1 MRRTEFEETLV
12 ELVLDRNR
20 LRINCFYIHR
30 EIESIG
36 LVKKIMSRENGN
48 GSILFPYFQ

>member
-1 MRRTEFEETLV
+1 MRGIELEGIV
-12 ELVLDRNR
+12 AGLVLDRNR

-36 LVKKIMSRENGN
+36 LVKKIMSREIGN
-48 GSILFPYFQ
+48 GSILFLYFQ

>member
-1 MRRTEFEETLV
+1 MRGTEFEGTV
-12 ELVLDRNR
+12 AWFVLDRNR

-30 EIESIG
+30 ETETTG